1 MSLPQD
7 KIAELQAEL
16 DWIGWKLEEH
26 QKAVS
31 GGGEFFY
38 DDPGEMRIGLDRR
51 SELLKILKQ
60 KIPDRICHCE
70 TSKGFSSII

>member
-1 MSLPQD
+1 MSLPQE

-26 QKAVS
+26 QKPSPEA
-31 GGGEFFY
+31 EFFY
-38 DDPGEMRIGLDRR
+38 DDPGEMRIDLDRR